1 MSTLHQPFTPHRRL
15 SAAAL
20 VDERAPLGVDGFFQP
35 RRAAFWLYVFFLANG
50 VFSMVSNFTLGF
62 RIVPAAVVF
71 ATLLWTLY
79 AVPFLLFFR
88 SLDLFEQHPPLGFAM
103 AFGWGGFAACYLALP
118 VNSAVQSLS
127 AKLFGPQFTAEWGPA
142 LAGPINE
149 ELLKLLGVVVLIM
162 IARTQFR
169 TILSV
174 VAVGAMIGLGFQIVE
189 DLLYSVNTAIQ
200 FPYANQ
206 IAPVGLMFL
215 VRGVIT
221 GIWSHA
227 LYTSVAAFGIGY
239 FVTRRHE
246 PLVRRTAVAVGA
258 FALAWSM
265 HFFWNSPW
273 LQDIGGGGVGGIVVL
288 SLVKGLPI
296 LAVGYLLWKLAGRE
310 EGTQIRTVAD
320 HYLDDDL
327 MTPEERDALGSLHAR
342 RHLRRHMKKIHGR
355 KAARTL
361 HRLQRAQ
368 LHLIRVCEENG
379 TGLPAARAAQD
390 VTSLRADLAATTHT
404 PATTGAAAAP
414 NAG

>member
-1 MSTLHQPFTPHRRL
+1 MTTPHDLLTAHRRL
-15 SAAAL
+15 KGGAL

-35 RRAAFWLYVFFLANG
+35 RRAAFWLFLFFLANG
-50 VFSMVSNFTLGF
+50 VFSMVSNFYTGY
-62 RIVPAAVVF
+62 RVVPTAVVF
-71 ATLLWTLY
+71 ATLLWALY

-103 AFGWGGFAACYLALP
+103 AFAWGGFAACYLAIP
-118 VNSAVQSLS
+118 VNSAVESIS
-127 AKLFGPQFTAEWGPA
+127 AKLFGPQFTADWGPA

-149 ELLKLLGVVVLIM
+149 EILKLLGVVVLIM

-174 VAVGAMIGLGFQIVE
+174 VVVGAMIGLGFQIVE

-200 FPYANQ
+200 FPYTNQ

-227 LYTSVAAFGIGY
+227 LYTSVSAFGIGY

-246 PLVRRTAVAVGA
+246 PLIRRTSVAVGA

-273 LQDIGGGGVGGIVVL
+273 MQDVGGGGVGGMVVL

-296 LAVGYLLWKLAGRE
+296 LAAGYLMWKLAGRE
-310 EGTQIRTVAD
+310 EGTQIRAVAD

-327 MTPEERDALGSLHAR
+327 MTPEERDALGSLHQR
-342 RHLRRHMKKIHGR
+342 RHLRTHMRKAHGR

-379 TGLPAARAAQD
+379 TGIPAARAAQD
-390 VTSLRADLAATTHT
+390 VTALRADLAATHT
-404 PATTGAAAAP
+404 PTTTGATATP